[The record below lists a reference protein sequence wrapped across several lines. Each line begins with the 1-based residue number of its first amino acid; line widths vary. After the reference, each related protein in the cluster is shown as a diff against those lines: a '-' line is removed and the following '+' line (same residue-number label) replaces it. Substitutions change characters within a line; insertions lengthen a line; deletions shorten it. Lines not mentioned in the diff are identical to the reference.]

1 MKKKIL
7 ILSEAFGS
15 GHTKAA
21 EALAEGILHEE
32 PSIHIQIVEIGKILH
47 PTTTSLILRSYQKL
61 ITKYPNVWKK
71 LYQSK
76 QDRPIPCWLQ
86 FIIYQLFHRN
96 IEQVL
101 EQIKPHLVICTHP
114 FSSSTVSRLKK
125 TKKNGYP
132 VRLCTVITDFHAHRV
147 WVQREVDLYI
157 VSGDEV
163 SRQLMHMGIPR
174 NRIAAAGIPVKSD
187 FSEKTSK
194 QEART
199 KLKLQ
204 NLPTVLVM
212 GGGLGLGGLH
222 ELAHSLL
229 KWKDSVQLLICA
241 GYNDALR
248 LSLQHNELFQHP
260 HIRVMGFVDIID
272 QLLDAAD
279 LLITKPGGLTCFEA
293 LSKGVPMLIYQP
305 IPGHEEYNCRYLV
318 ECQLAIRTNDVLEVD
333 GWIGKLLYSPE
344 SFASLHEN
352 MKQFQQSMN
361 SYAGVESVLKL
372 LNYSDVV
379 EPFPIESVVEA
390 T

>member
-21 EALAEGILHEE
+21 EALAQGISHEE
-32 PSIHIQIVEIGKILH
+32 PSIRTQIVEIGKMLH
-47 PTTTSLILRSYQKL
+47 PTTTTLILRSYQKL
-61 ITKYPNVWKK
+61 ITKYPNLWKI

-76 QDRPIPCWLQ
+76 QDRPISGWLQ
-86 FIIYQLFHRN
+86 FIIYHLFHRN

-114 FSSSTVSRLKK
+114 FSSSTISRLKK
-125 TKKNGYP
+125 TGYP

-157 VSGDEV
+157 VSGEEV

-174 NRIAAAGIPVKSD
+174 NRIAAAGIPVKAD
-187 FSEKTSK
+187 FSTKTSK

-199 KLKLQ
+199 ELKLQ
-204 NLPTVLVM
+204 NLPTIMVM
-212 GGGLGLGGLH
+212 GGGLGLGGIH
-222 ELAHSLL
+222 ELALSLL
-229 KWKDSVQLLICA
+229 KRKDSVQLLICT
-241 GYNDALR
+241 GYNEDLR

-260 HIRVMGFVDIID
+260 HIMIMGFVDIID

-318 ECQLAIRTNDVLEVD
+318 ERELAIRINEVLEVD
-333 GWIGKLLYSPE
+333 DWIGKLLHSPE
-344 SFASLHEN
+344 SFALLHEN

-361 SYAGVESVLKL
+361 PYAGAGPVLKL
-372 LNYSDVV
+372 LGYSDVT
-379 EPFPIESVVEA
+379 EQFSIESIVEA